1 MIYKI
6 VEARWHTLK
15 KSKNV
20 KSFNFIDIDKDKK
33 SGIFI
38 KKKKKTVRF
47 FFG

>member
-6 VEARWHTLK
+6 VEAMWHTLK

-20 KSFNFIDIDKDKK
+20 KSFNFIDIDKK

-38 KKKKKTVRF
+38 KKKKAVRF